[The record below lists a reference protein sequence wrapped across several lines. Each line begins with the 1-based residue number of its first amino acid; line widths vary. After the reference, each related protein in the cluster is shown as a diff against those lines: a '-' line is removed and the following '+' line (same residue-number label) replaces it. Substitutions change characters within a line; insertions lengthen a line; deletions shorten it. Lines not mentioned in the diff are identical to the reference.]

1 MPFSI
6 KDLLDTADASTQR
19 GSRLF
24 AGFPTSIP
32 LMKTNN
38 PECGTW
44 TESDNIVTGRT
55 NNPWN
60 LDRTAGGSS
69 GWRGRG
75 HCGRFLA
82 DWHRERLG
90 NLDSGPSR
98 LQWHCHLESDPRSDS
113 CAGHFPTVMRRLR
126 QVGPMARTISDVAVG
141 YKILTGPDG
150 IDPYVI
156 YAKDV
161 DPRFAGGPVRIRSDA
176 AFRLAIRRLSPPWP
190 QT

>member
-1 MPFSI
+1 
-6 KDLLDTADASTQR
+6 
-19 GSRLF
+19 
-24 AGFPTSIP
+24 
-32 LMKTNN
+32 
-38 PECGTW
+38 
-44 TESDNIVTGRT
+44 
-55 NNPWN
+55 
-60 LDRTAGGSS
+60 
-69 GWRGRG
+69 
-75 HCGRFLA
+75 
-82 DWHRERLG
+82 
-90 NLDSGPSR
+90 
-98 LQWHCHLESDPRSDS
+98 
-113 CAGHFPTVMRRLR
+113 MRRLR

>member
-69 GWRGRG
+69 GWRGAAIAAGFSPIGIGSDLAISIRG
-75 HCGRFLA
+75 PAAYNGIATLKATHGRIPVQGTF
-82 DWHRERLG
+82 R
-90 NLDSGPSR
+90 P
-98 LQWHCHLESDPRSDS
+98 S
-113 CAGHFPTVMRRLR
+113 CAGF
-126 QVGPMARTISDVAVG
+126 
-141 YKILTGPDG
+141 
-150 IDPYVI
+150 
-156 YAKDV
+156 
-161 DPRFAGGPVRIRSDA
+161 VRSGR
-176 AFRLAIRRLSPPWP
+176 WP
-190 QT
+190 AP